1 MVQGGFDKIVW
12 SVDGGK
18 TWIDAELYNRDSLG
32 EASDPMCQTADILTG
47 RSDFSK
53 YASGSNY
60 QGGIT
65 DDHATASGVSADLSQ
80 YAGETVDIVFAAVP
94 SLATDTLC
102 IMIEINGVAVPN

>member
-1 MVQGGFDKIVW
+1 M
-12 SVDGGK
+12 
-18 TWIDAELYNRDSLG
+18 
-32 EASDPMCQTADILTG
+32 
-47 RSDFSK
+47 
-53 YASGSNY
+53 
-60 QGGIT
+60 T